1 MMQLNES
8 NFQMAVKFGA
18 VALAVSVLANI
29 YLVMRYREVYRDLVH
44 GELQFQQLLLQ
55 QQSIEGVLREFL
67 PRAATDPKVAE
78 ILQRHQ
84 ILARPA
90 PPASHS
96 QEQGAKP

>member
-18 VALAVSVLANI
+18 VALAISVLANI
-29 YLVMRYREVYRDLVH
+29 YLVMRYREVYRDLVR
-44 GELQFQQLLLQ
+44 GEQQFQQLLLQ

-67 PRAATDPKVAE
+67 PRAATDVKVAE
-78 ILQRHQ
+78 IFQRHQ
-84 ILARPA
+84 ILGRP
-90 PPASHS
+90 PSSSLQS